1 MIARVLFPLLIT
13 MWLHILADFL
23 AMHAEIQDEDAHHQ
37 LQNDLVE
44 YMWRLNGNLEDTMQ
58 R

>member
-1 MIARVLFPLLIT
+1 